1 MTVSSGSPAI
11 LPPTIESWV
20 AADRALDAG
29 RMRDLMAPAIVLAS
43 PLTDAFDF
51 TGPDDVAAVFAAAF
65 EVLDD
70 VDVARVTGA
79 GADWAVHATNT
90 VNGRRLEEIQWL
102 HLGDDGLVDR
112 ITMFM
117 RPLASTVELLAAIG
131 PALARRGLMS
141 PGPAKAASALA
152 RMPAMQLHLA
162 EKQVMPRLR
171 PRD

>member
-11 LPPTIESWV
+11 LPPTIESWI
-20 AADRALDAG
+20 AADRALDAD

-79 GADWAVHATNT
+79 GADWAIHATNT
-90 VNGRRLEEIQWL
+90 VNGRRLEEIRWL

-117 RPLASTVELLAAIG
+117 RPLASTAELLAAIG

>member
-11 LPPTIESWV
+11 LPPTIESWI
-20 AADRALDAG
+20 AADRALDAD

-51 TGPDDVAAVFAAAF
+51 T
-65 EVLDD
+65 
-70 VDVARVTGA
+70 
-79 GADWAVHATNT
+79 
-90 VNGRRLEEIQWL
+90 
-102 HLGDDGLVDR
+102 
-112 ITMFM
+112 
-117 RPLASTVELLAAIG
+117 
-131 PALARRGLMS
+131 
-141 PGPAKAASALA
+141 GPAKAASALA